1 MGKVEDD
8 VRRVQTAL
16 AQIAHIAAAVGRP
29 DGAPRAAE
37 GNGQAVG
44 AMYGCRIMSLPP
56 RLHDRAA
63 EVATRINPVNAP
75 LREQPAGAVT
85 LAPPMRLTLVTSK
98 YWGPLPH
105 TFSVSFVEET
115 PAELRARIVSHLN
128 AWSETTGM
136 SFAETMGAGD
146 VRISRGPGG
155 YYSYLGT
162 DIRLVPADRQTMNL
176 EAFTMNTPDSEFHR
190 VIRHEA
196 GHTLGFPHEHMRREL
211 VNRIDPQK
219 AYQYFLATQGWS
231 KEVVDQQVLTPLE
244 AASILGTPADQDS
257 IMCYQLP
264 GQITFDGMPIRGG
277 TDINATDAAFAA
289 SVYPKLTLPAGN
301 GTAGATVDWDPSED
315 VATPV

>member
-1 MGKVEDD
+1 MGRVEED
-8 VRRVQTAL
+8 VRRVQAAL
-16 AQIAHIAAAVGRP
+16 AQIAHIAASVGRP
-29 DGAPRAAE
+29 DGAQRVE

-56 RLHDRAA
+56 RLHERAA
-63 EVATRINPVNAP
+63 EVATRFNPVNAP

-85 LAPPMRLTLVTSK
+85 LGPPMRLTLLTAK
-98 YWGPLPH
+98 YWGPLPR
-105 TFSVSFVEET
+105 TFSVSFLEAT
-115 PAELRARIVSHLN
+115 PADLRARIVSHLN
-128 AWSETTGM
+128 AWSQSTGM
-136 SFAETMGAGD
+136 AFAETSGTGD

-162 DIRLVPADRQTMNL
+162 DITLVPADRQTMNL
-176 EAFTMNTPDSEFHR
+176 EAFTMSTPDSEFHR
-190 VIRHEA
+190 VVRHEA

-231 KEVVDQQVLTPLE
+231 KEMVDQQVLTPLE
-244 AASILGTPADQDS
+244 DASIMGTPADQDS

-264 GQITFDGMPIRGG
+264 GQITVDGLPIRGG

-289 SVYPKLTLPAGN
+289 SVYPKLTPPAGT
-301 GTAGATVDWDPSED
+301 GAAGVTADWDPSED